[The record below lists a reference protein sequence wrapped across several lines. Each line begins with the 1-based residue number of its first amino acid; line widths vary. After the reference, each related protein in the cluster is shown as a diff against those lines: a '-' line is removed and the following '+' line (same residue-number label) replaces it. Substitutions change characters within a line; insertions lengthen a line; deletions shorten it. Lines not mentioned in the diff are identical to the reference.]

1 MAKVVM
7 NRVFG
12 YLTKDYGAKNLA
24 NLPIVVGRSVIDQN
38 CVNVARVH
46 RELVATLAPGF
57 PPEVN
62 MVILPDATPQTVTH
76 LTTFLYC
83 GR

>member
-1 MAKVVM
+1 MG
-7 NRVFG
+7 RVFG

-24 NLPIVVGRSVIDQN
+24 NLPIVVGTSVIDQN
-38 CVNVARVH
+38 CVNDKIVH

-57 PPEVN
+57 PPEVD